1 MNLPNDAKMLI
12 SLFEQNGYSAY
23 AVGGCVRDALMGVPE
38 KDIDITVSSI
48 PAQTEDVLEKS
59 NIRFVETGIK
69 HGTVT
74 AILNHKPYEITTFR
88 TEGGYADNRHPDSVA
103 FVDDV
108 RLDLARRDFT
118 MNAIAYNDREGY
130 VDSFGGIADIE
141 NKVIRAVGNP
151 DIRFEEDALRIM
163 RCIRFS
169 SVLGF
174 DIEESTARAV
184 HDNKELLKNI
194 AAERVYTELVKLL
207 LGDNAE
213 KVLLKYRDVIGVVIP
228 ELVPTFT
235 CEQVSKWHIYDVYTH
250 IVKSVA
256 VSPKKDYVRLALLF
270 HDIAKP
276 QTKTT
281 DEYGKNHF
289 KGHGMAGKKVTENI
303 LKRLKVSNDIF
314 KKVTMLVEYHDDHI
328 TTKPSN
334 IKKWL
339 RVFGEDMIFDFI
351 NLKIADMQTH
361 NLTYAQEEID
371 VLYHIK
377 DLTADIISSGEPYR
391 VSDLAITG
399 NDLVT
404 LGYQGHQ
411 IAEELDNLVRIVSG
425 NPKCNTKNKLF
436 HQAEVDFKQ

>member
-38 KDIDITVSSI
+38 KDIDITVSST
-48 PAQTEDVLEKS
+48 PAQTEDVLENN

-88 TEGGYADNRHPDSVA
+88 TEGGYADNRHPDSVD

-163 RCIRFS
+163 RCIRFA

-174 DIEESTARAV
+174 DIEENTARAV
-184 HDNKELLKNI
+184 HDNKDLLKNI
-194 AAERVYTELVKLL
+194 AVERVYTELVKLL

-213 KVLLKYRDVIGVVIP
+213 EVLLKYRDVIGVVIP

-314 KKVTMLVEYHDDHI
+314 KKVIMLVEYHDDHI

-411 IAEELDNLVRIVSG
+411 IAEELDNLVHIVSG
-425 NPKCNTKNKLF
+425 NPNCNTKPKLLN
-436 HQAEVDFKQ
+436 QAKFDLK